1 MKLSQIQN
9 LDESDKQLHD
19 SYSGN
24 YREYDSDSLFA
35 MMQEAHNPELVE
47 MFRSEAFYALRSED
61 HYDEMY
67 D

>member
-24 YREYDSDSLFA
+24 YREYSSDSLFA
-35 MMQEAHNPELVE
+35 MMKEAHDPELAE
-47 MFRSEAFYALRSED
+47 MFRSEAFVALRSED
-61 HYDEMY
+61 HYDELY